1 MVSRPQR
8 AADVSARVHAHG
20 LRAVLVASAAVLI
33 AACTEVGPNYVRPS
47 APVPAAYKE
56 ASPQAAQHAET
67 AIAGAWWEIYGDT
80 TLNALVSQVA
90 VNNQSLAAAAAR
102 VREAQALIQVASGE
116 SVPSITAGTL
126 KSGRRNE
133 NDFGIGVSWELDLW
147 GRIRR
152 NVESHRAIAEA
163 SKDDLAAATLS
174 MQAQLV
180 QSYFALRQDDAVID
194 LLQRSADATEQWH
207 RMVGNQYAQ
216 GQASSANVADATIKS
231 SAAQLQLADTKAA
244 RAQLEHAIAVMLGKP
259 PADFSITPAAFIAN
273 VPEVPTGVP
282 ASLLERRPDVAAS
295 ERRMAA
301 ASARVGVAKAE
312 TLPSIN
318 LAAGIGILKGP
329 TGTADIRAPLFTGGR
344 LTGQLTNADEGYNE
358 AVANYRQ
365 TVLDAFR
372 EVEDGLVVTSTLA
385 ANAELQAKAAAAA
398 TESDRVTRNQYK
410 EGVADYPAVVDAA
423 NAALDGVRGD
433 MQLRLRRLDASVN
446 LIMAL
451 GGGWQP
457 ESVRDPQ
464 SPR

>member
-1 MVSRPQR
+1 V
-8 AADVSARVHAHG
+8 VAHG
-20 LRAVLVASAAVLI
+20 LRAVLVASAVVLV

-47 APVPAAYKE
+47 APVPTAYKE
-56 ASPQAAQHAET
+56 ASAQAAPRPET
-67 AIAGAWWEIYGDT
+67 LIAGKWWEIYGDPA
-80 TLNALVSQVA
+80 LNALVSQVA

-102 VREAQALIQVASGE
+102 MRQAEALVQVAKGA
-116 SVPSITAGTL
+116 SVPSVTAGTL
-126 KSGRRNE
+126 KSGRKNE
-133 NDFGIGVSWELDLW
+133 NDIGIGVSWELDLW

-152 NVESHRAIAEA
+152 DVESHRAIAEA
-163 SKDDLAAATLS
+163 SRDDLAGATLS
-174 MQAQLV
+174 MQGQLV

-194 LLQRSADATEQWH
+194 LLQRSADAAEQWH

-216 GQASSANVADATIKS
+216 GQASSANVADATMKS

-244 RAQLEHAIAVMLGKP
+244 RAQLEHAIAVMLGKA
-259 PADFSITPAAFIAN
+259 PADFSIAPGAFIAN
-273 VPEVPTGVP
+273 VPDVPTGVP

-301 ASARVGVAKAE
+301 ASARIGVAKAE

-344 LTGQLTNADEGYNE
+344 LTGQITNADEAFNE

-410 EGVADYPAVVDAA
+410 QGVGDYPAVVDSA
-423 NAALDGVRGD
+423 NTALNGVRGE

-457 ESVRDPQ
+457 ESVRDPK